1 MEWSYIISIIL
12 SIVIIVPILY
22 SLYVILFRSDLK
34 LYQMIDYEG
43 NWGPIGNVN
52 NVGSKWKLRSIYIR
66 NGNFV
71 KKMKLWGY
79 TIDNNGYTFVKEITE
94 SIPNVSENINYLIRG
109 SIGDPEPI
117 FEKPNY
123 SEVEAIKETYAKR
136 FPVTTAV
143 PVVTTAVP
151 LTTAAPVTI

>member
-12 SIVIIVPILY
+12 SIIIIVPILY
-22 SLYVILFRSDLK
+22 SLYVIFFRSQLEFYSK
-34 LYQMIDYEG
+34 TNYEG
-43 NWGPIGNVN
+43 GWGPITNINQVYPTT
-52 NVGSKWKLRSIYIR
+52 LRSIYIR
-66 NGNFV
+66 NGLFM

-123 SEVEAIKETYAKR
+123 FEVEEIKKMYKNR
-136 FPVTTAV
+136 FPT
-143 PVVTTAVP
+143 TTAVP
-151 LTTAAPVTI
+151 LTTAVPVTTVI